1 MEYIKKETNLLCNN
15 CVLKSAFSGI
25 LENLSNDLKQKNK
38 ANFTDYFKKSKLRT
52 SPKSPNGLTGRA
64 GVIVQ

>member
-1 MEYIKKETNLLCNN
+1 MKLIIYLAFIFSTIISCNN
-15 CVLKSAFSGI
+15 
-25 LENLSNDLKQKNK
+25 ENPDFIKKQKNK
-38 ANFTDYFKKSKLRT
+38 ANFTDYFKKAKLRT